1 MKKLLGIIVLGLL
14 LGGCYSTASVT
25 PAWNHFN
32 QCSLSTSNFIEMVE
46 CGEQNRNNYIKMNP
60 SAGGAS
66 ETGNLYVNYA
76 KVLAAGVKN
85 KEISETNAK
94 LKLLE
99 IEQKLVAEVDAYNQE
114 NQRQSNQALRDFSN
128 SMKTTTT
135 TCTTLGTQVSC
146 TSF

>member
-1 MKKLLGIIVLGLL
+1 MKKILGIIVLGLL
-14 LGGCYSTASVT
+14 LSGCYATTSGTS
-25 PAWNHFN
+25 AWSHFN
-32 QCSLSTSNFIEMVE
+32 QCSLTTSNFIEMVE
-46 CGEQNRNNYIKMNP
+46 CGEQNRNNYLKMNP
-60 SAGGAS
+60 SMVRSDA
-66 ETGNLYVNYA
+66 GNLYINYA

-99 IEQKLVAEVDAYNQE
+99 IEQKLVAKVDANNLE
-114 NQRQSNQALRDFSN
+114 IQRQQNQALTDFSN

>member
-1 MKKLLGIIVLGLL
+1 MKKILGVIVLGLFL
-14 LGGCYSTASVT
+14 SGCYATTSGTS
-25 PAWNHFN
+25 AWSHFN
-32 QCSLSTSNFIEMVE
+32 QCSLTTSNFIEMVE
-46 CGEQNRNNYIKMNP
+46 CGEQNRNNYLKMNP
-60 SAGGAS
+60 SSVRSDA
-66 ETGNLYVNYA
+66 GNLYINYA

-99 IEQKLVAEVDAYNQE
+99 IEQKLVAKVDANNLE
-114 NQRQSNQALRDFSN
+114 IQRQQNQALTDFSN

>member
-1 MKKLLGIIVLGLL
+1 MKKILGVIVLGLL
-14 LGGCYSTASVT
+14 LSGCYATTSGTS
-25 PAWNHFN
+25 AWSHFN
-32 QCSLSTSNFIEMVE
+32 QCSLTTSNFIEMVE
-46 CGEQNRNNYIKMNP
+46 CGEQNRNNYLKMNP
-60 SAGGAS
+60 SMVRSDA
-66 ETGNLYVNYA
+66 GNLYINYA

-99 IEQKLVAEVDAYNQE
+99 IEQKLVAKVDANNLE
-114 NQRQSNQALRDFSN
+114 IQRQQNQALTDFSN

>member
-1 MKKLLGIIVLGLL
+1 MKKLLGIVVLGLML
-14 LGGCYSTASVT
+14 SGCYSTGNVKS
-25 PAWNHFN
+25 AWSHFN

-66 ETGNLYVNYA
+66 EAGNLYVSYA

-85 KEISETNAK
+85 NEISETNAK

-99 IEQKLVAEVDAYNQE
+99 IEQKLVAEVDAYNQQ
-114 NQRQSNQALRDFSN
+114 NQIQSNQALRDFSN
-128 SMKTTTT
+128 SMKTQTT

-146 TSF
+146 TTY

>member
-1 MKKLLGIIVLGLL
+1 
-14 LGGCYSTASVT
+14 
-25 PAWNHFN
+25 
-32 QCSLSTSNFIEMVE
+32 MVE
-46 CGEQNRNNYIKMNP
+46 CGEQNRNNYLKMNP
-60 SAGGAS
+60 SMVRSDA
-66 ETGNLYVNYA
+66 GNLYINYA

-99 IEQKLVAEVDAYNQE
+99 IEQKLVAKVDANNLE
-114 NQRQSNQALRDFSN
+114 IQRQQNQALTDFSN